1 MTKTTERIF
10 MTTTMR
16 CSTTFT
22 ARVTPEQK
30 AELAAQAKTM
40 KLTKA
45 ELVRRAVSAY
55 LATNAINASTDTSVA
70 EASRV

>member
-1 MTKTTERIF
+1 MTMTTERNY
-10 MTTTMR
+10 MNSTMR

-30 AELAAQAKTM
+30 AELAAQAKDM

-55 LATNAINASTDTSVA
+55 LASNANSADTSA
-70 EASRV
+70 GLEDDRA